1 MGKMIKTY
9 FRFFKKMVA
18 IRPQILF
25 LFFISV
31 VHSLITTLVGIYGT
45 SLIVKAAEESDGTKA
60 IVTGIVVASVLF
72 IASFLSKSENRLSAV
87 EGEEINNSFTILL
100 GQKFERLPYEIL
112 EDPVYLDKKESGI
125 FALNNQG
132 IVFQIISFTEE
143 ILGNMA
149 TLIASLVI
157 IMMFDNWLLL
167 VVAAGVVL
175 FAIGMLIFSSSI
187 VRIEKGLIPINR
199 KFSYYCDLAQASSYG
214 KDFRLYPLGDTV
226 VRKTIGFNEETKPFL
241 YRIFFTQQI
250 GEKGVMQIISYLV
263 GGASMILVGI
273 KILRE
278 KMSLSYYSLYCGAT
292 LSLIGVVQS
301 LSMSFT
307 FLYSDIINLEPLIDF
322 LYMDDDKEGGKEWD
336 EKVKTIEFEN
346 VYFTYPRQK
355 EEVLHDV
362 SFVINAGEKISLIGL
377 NGAGKTTLIKLL
389 VGLYRPNKGRILING
404 HNIENYT
411 FKSRAT
417 LFSTVFQDFKLF
429 PLSIKENVMGKREDE
444 AMYQKVMD
452 ESGSTEV
459 VNKLKHGDES
469 IIGKNFSDNG
479 VDLSGGESQ
488 KIAIARAVMKESS
501 IVVLDEPTSA
511 LDPIAESE
519 IYENFNNMV
528 KGKTA
533 IFISHRMSSC
543 IFSDK
548 VLVIDHGKV
557 VSFAPHA
564 KLLLDK
570 ESLYYK
576 MFMAQA
582 KNYQLKKC

>member
-1 MGKMIKTY
+1 MTIK
-9 FRFFKKMVA
+9 K
-18 IRPQILF
+18 
-25 LFFISV
+25 
-31 VHSLITTLVGIYGT
+31 
-45 SLIVKAAEESDGTKA
+45 
-60 IVTGIVVASVLF
+60 
-72 IASFLSKSENRLSAV
+72 
-87 EGEEINNSFTILL
+87 
-100 GQKFERLPYEIL
+100 
-112 EDPVYLDKKESGI
+112 
-125 FALNNQG
+125 
-132 IVFQIISFTEE
+132 
-143 ILGNMA
+143 
-149 TLIASLVI
+149 
-157 IMMFDNWLLL
+157 
-167 VVAAGVVL
+167 
-175 FAIGMLIFSSSI
+175 
-187 VRIEKGLIPINR
+187 
-199 KFSYYCDLAQASSYG
+199 
-214 KDFRLYPLGDTV
+214 
-226 VRKTIGFNEETKPFL
+226 
-241 YRIFFTQQI
+241 
-250 GEKGVMQIISYLV
+250 
-263 GGASMILVGI
+263 
-273 KILRE
+273 
-278 KMSLSYYSLYCGAT
+278 
-292 LSLIGVVQS
+292 
-301 LSMSFT
+301 
-307 FLYSDIINLEPLIDF
+307 
-322 LYMDDDKEGGKEWD
+322 GGKEWD